1 MRQGAAPAISGGEGP
16 GVEELEEFGIDLGVA
31 SAQLEVDCDYGSACY
46 GGRRRACAAAAALR
60 WGKKGGFG
68 SESSSESRRRWWCAR
83 FGKKGTAEGSSTA
96 SC

>member
-1 MRQGAAPAISGGEGP
+1 
-16 GVEELEEFGIDLGVA
+16 VEELEEFGIDLGVA
-31 SAQLEVDCDYGSACY
+31 SARLGVACGGGSACS
-46 GGRRRACAAAAALR
+46 GGRRRACAAAAVLQ

-68 SESSSESRRRWWCAR
+68 SESTSESRRRRWCAQ